1 MIILDF
7 TPTEI
12 LGISVIIALLAFV
25 AILMAYS
32 IGVGSVNVDLE
43 VKRKRT
49 AVESCGF
56 GAPPPPPPPRR
67 QDYCR
72 GFPIPPRSPCQPEVR
87 ISKGL

>member
-43 VKRKRT
+43 VQRRVKYKQYVIT
-49 AVESCGF
+49 GYQPGKEINHGNY
-56 GAPPPPPPPRR
+56 PPPV
-67 QDYCR
+67 
-72 GFPIPPRSPCQPEVR
+72 IPVITGQLSRALKNRVN
-87 ISKGL
+87 L

>member
-12 LGISVIIALLAFV
+12 LGISVIIAMLAFV

-43 VKRKRT
+43 VQRRVKYKQYVITGYQPRK
-49 AVESCGF
+49 EINHGNY
-56 GAPPPPPPPRR
+56 PPPV
-67 QDYCR
+67 
-72 GFPIPPRSPCQPEVR
+72 IPVITGQLSRALKNRVN
-87 ISKGL
+87 L